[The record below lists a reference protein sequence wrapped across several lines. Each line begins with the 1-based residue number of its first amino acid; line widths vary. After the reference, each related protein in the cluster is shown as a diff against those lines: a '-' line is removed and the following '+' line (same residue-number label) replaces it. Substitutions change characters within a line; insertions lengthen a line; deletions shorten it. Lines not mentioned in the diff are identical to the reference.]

1 MKIEQRKLEFAIS
14 AILRIGV
21 LLSLVLLTAGIV
33 AYYFTEGTYDIMLE
47 QKWSVNTTNFF
58 TFIPSIISGSSLAY
72 ILIASG
78 IAVLMMTPYLRVIA
92 SIIYFALTKDGKYL
106 LITTI
111 VLVIITVS
119 LVRL

>member
-1 MKIEQRKLEFAIS
+1 MKVEQRKLEFAIS